1 MLTNCYHATSPCFS
15 NTSRDGDSTIPT
27 GSLLKSQRPA
37 KSRQKVP
44 EHPYIHQGSSTQ
56 IALPL
61 PTAQIQ
67 ISGSSICSL
76 HTQDSFFFPLI
87 FPLKVSILFMYQL
100 ACFDLWFFFTHSQYS
115 NSTSCAPN
123 RLLGAKYQRKHLF
136 LQPHTALGTFLV
148 PQQRGV
154 SDPCMLPGSKCHK
167 VPTRTTSQPSGSN
180 S

>member
-1 MLTNCYHATSPCFS
+1 MLLEHLRGWGLHHSHGQLVKISETCKIKAEGARTPIHPPRFKHT
-15 NTSRDGDSTIPT
+15 DSSAFANSTDPDLRKQHMLPAHP
-27 GSLLKSQRPA
+27 GLL
-37 KSRQKVP
+37 
-44 EHPYIHQGSSTQ
+44 
-56 IALPL
+56 
-61 PTAQIQ
+61 
-67 ISGSSICSL
+67 
-76 HTQDSFFFPLI
+76 FFPPLI